1 MNATL
6 YYNKSDKRVIN
17 KDLEFKKQFTVK
29 VIKPSSI
36 INPTLILTP
45 EAQSV
50 ECNYLYLDDAFHR
63 YYYIEE
69 QIVENGRITLK
80 CKVDV
85 LMSHRAQFMELP
97 TILEKAGTKNSKY
110 WNMYLNDDDVKMY
123 NYTLEETHPLGLIEG
138 SGFDKDIDTILLAL
152 TGSVTGA

>member
-110 WNMYLNDDDVKMY
+110 WNMYLNDDEVKMY

-152 TGSVTGA
+152 TGSVTGV